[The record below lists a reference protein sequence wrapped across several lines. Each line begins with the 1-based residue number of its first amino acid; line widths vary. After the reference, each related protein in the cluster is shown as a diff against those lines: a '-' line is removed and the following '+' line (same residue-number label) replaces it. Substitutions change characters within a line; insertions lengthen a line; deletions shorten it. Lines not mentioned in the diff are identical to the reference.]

1 MSLKD
6 ILDSF
11 YEGRNAAK
19 EFLGECNESGE
30 PQRMED
36 LADAGNTTYN
46 KIPDDLRSSSRLEN
60 VAHFVGIFSKPKAAY
75 YMIKLVIYGSG
86 GAD

>member
-1 MSLKD
+1 
-6 ILDSF
+6 
-11 YEGRNAAK
+11 
-19 EFLGECNESGE
+19 
-30 PQRMED
+30 MED